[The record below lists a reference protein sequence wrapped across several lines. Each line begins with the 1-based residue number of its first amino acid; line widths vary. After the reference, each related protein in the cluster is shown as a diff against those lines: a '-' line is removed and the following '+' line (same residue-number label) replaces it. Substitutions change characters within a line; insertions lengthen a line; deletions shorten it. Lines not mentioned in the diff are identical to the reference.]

1 MKNLFINPIILFATL
16 LMWIFSSTTTS
27 AQEVISV
34 SPHDGST
41 VTIDGN
47 VISIEG
53 GGATV
58 DISQDRDQIVQRKG
72 GNIIIN
78 GRALED
84 ILNDNNN
91 DNYNYND
98 NDYPRKI
105 VGSKERSTRTVE
117 LAKDF
122 NYIKASRGVDVVMS
136 DEKGNKATISANSN
150 LIDYVICKS
159 SGGTLTIGI
168 DDKVRNLSN
177 FHVEIT
183 IPRRDNI
190 NVYQVASGASINIHP
205 ELTCPNVSME
215 VASGGSVNCARINC
229 DKLLIEAS
237 SAGSVSGSFRIK
249 ECGIVETSSAADINI
264 SALAPELNLKASSG
278 STINV
283 SGQVKHLDVDASS
296 AASIKA
302 YNLNAVT
309 AEAEA
314 SSGASIKLNCSKSLE
329 AEASS
334 AADIRYT
341 GDCSVERRASSGGSV
356 KKVD

>member
-1 MKNLFINPIILFATL
+1 MKNLFISSLIFFTSL
-16 LMWIFSSTTTS
+16 LMWLFSSAAAS
-27 AQEVISV
+27 AQEVITV
-34 SPHDGST
+34 SPHSGST
-41 VTIDGN
+41 ITIDGN
-47 VISIEG
+47 VINIEG
-53 GGATV
+53 NGASV
-58 DISQDRDQIVQRKG
+58 DISSDADQIEQRKG

-84 ILNDNNN
+84 ILNDN
-91 DNYNYND
+91 YNAD
-98 NDYPRKI
+98 DYPRKI

-122 NYIKASRGVDVVMS
+122 NYIKASRGVEVVMS
-136 DEKGNKATISANSN
+136 NEKGNKATISANSN

-159 SGGTLTIGI
+159 SGGTLTVGI
-168 DDKVRNLSN
+168 DDVVRNLSN
-177 FHVEIT
+177 VNVVIT

-190 NVYQVASGASINIHP
+190 NVYQAASAASINIHP

-215 VASGGSVNCARINC
+215 VASGGSVNCSRINC

-237 SAGSVSGSFRIK
+237 SAGSVSGSFKIK

-283 SGQVKHLDVDASS
+283 SGQVKHLDADASS

-309 AEAEA
+309 AEAES

-334 AADIRYT
+334 GADILYK

-356 KKVD
+356 KRVD

>member
-34 SPHDGST
+34 SPSAGST
-41 VTIDGN
+41 VTIDGS

-58 DISQDRDQIVQRKG
+58 DISQDGDQIVQRKG

-84 ILNDNNN
+84 ILNDNN
-91 DNYNYND
+91 NYNYND

-159 SGGTLTIGI
+159 SGGTLTIGV

-215 VASGGSVNCARINC
+215 VSSGGSVNCARINC

-283 SGQVKHLDVDASS
+283 SGQVKHLDADASS

-314 SSGASIKLNCSKSLE
+314 SSGASVKLNCSKSLE

-341 GDCSVERRASSGGSV
+341 GDCTVERRASSGGSV
-356 KKVD
+356 KRVD

>member
-1 MKNLFINPIILFATL
+1 MKNLFIRSLIFFASL
-16 LMWIFSSTTTS
+16 LIWLFSSAAAS
-27 AQEVISV
+27 AQEVITV
-34 SPHDGST
+34 SPHSGST
-41 VTIDGN
+41 ITIDGN
-47 VISIEG
+47 VINIEG
-53 GGATV
+53 NGASV
-58 DISQDRDQIVQRKG
+58 DISSDGDATVQRKG

-84 ILNDNNN
+84 IINDNDNNN
-91 DNYNYND
+91 YY
-98 NDYPRKI
+98 DYPRKV

-122 NYIKASRGVDVVMS
+122 NYIKASRGVEVVMS
-136 DEKGNKATISANSN
+136 NEKGNKATISANSN

-159 SGGTLTIGI
+159 SGGTLTIGV

-190 NVYQVASGASINIHP
+190 NVYQAASAASINIHP

-215 VASGGSVNCARINC
+215 VASGGSVNCSRINC

-237 SAGSVSGSFRIK
+237 SAGSVSGSFKIK

-283 SGQVKHLDVDASS
+283 SGQVKHLDADASS

-309 AEAEA
+309 AEAES

-334 AADIRYT
+334 GADIHYK

-356 KKVD
+356 KRVD

>member
-1 MKNLFINPIILFATL
+1 MKNLFISSVIFFTSLFIWL
-16 LMWIFSSTTTS
+16 FSSAAAS
-27 AQEVISV
+27 AQEVITV
-34 SPHDGST
+34 SPHSGST
-41 VTIDGN
+41 ITIDGN
-47 VISIEG
+47 VINIEG
-53 GGATV
+53 NGASV
-58 DISQDRDQIVQRKG
+58 DISSDGDATVQRKG

-84 ILNDNNN
+84 IINDNDNNN
-91 DNYNYND
+91 YD
-98 NDYPRKI
+98 DYPRKV

-136 DEKGNKATISANSN
+136 NEKGNKATISANSN

-190 NVYQVASGASINIHP
+190 NVYQAASAASINIHP

-215 VASGGSVNCARINC
+215 VASGGSVNCSRINC

-237 SAGSVSGSFRIK
+237 SAGSVSGSFKIK

-283 SGQVKHLDVDASS
+283 SGQVKHLDADASS

-309 AEAEA
+309 AEAES
-314 SSGASIKLNCSKSLE
+314 SSGASVKLNCSKSLE

-334 AADIRYT
+334 GADILYK

-356 KKVD
+356 KRVD

>member
-1 MKNLFINPIILFATL
+1 MKNLFISSLIFFASL
-16 LMWIFSSTTTS
+16 LMWLFSSVAAS
-27 AQEVISV
+27 AQEVITV
-34 SPHDGST
+34 SPHSGST

-47 VISIEG
+47 VINIEG
-53 GGATV
+53 NGASV
-58 DISQDRDQIVQRKG
+58 DISSDADPIVQRKG

-84 ILNDNNN
+84 IINDNDNNN
-91 DNYNYND
+91 YD
-98 NDYPRKI
+98 DYPRKV

-136 DEKGNKATISANSN
+136 NEKGNTATISANSN
-150 LIDYVICKS
+150 LIDYVICRS

-190 NVYQVASGASINIHP
+190 NVYQAASAASINIHP

-215 VASGGSVNCARINC
+215 VASGGSVNCSRINC

-237 SAGSVSGSFRIK
+237 SAGSVSGSFKIK

-264 SALAPELNLKASSG
+264 SALAPELHLKASSG

-283 SGQVKHLDVDASS
+283 SGQVKHLDADASS
-296 AASIKA
+296 AANIKA

-309 AEAEA
+309 AEAES

-334 AADIRYT
+334 GADILYK

-356 KKVD
+356 KRVD

>member
-1 MKNLFINPIILFATL
+1 MKNLFITPAIFFATL
-16 LMWIFSSTTTS
+16 LMWLFSGVAAS
-27 AQEVISV
+27 AQEVITV
-34 SPHDGST
+34 SPYSGST
-41 VTIDGN
+41 ITIDGN
-47 VISIEG
+47 VINIEG
-53 GGATV
+53 NGASV
-58 DISQDRDQIVQRKG
+58 DISSDGDATVQRKG

-84 ILNDNNN
+84 IINDNDNNN
-91 DNYNYND
+91 YY
-98 NDYPRKI
+98 DYPRKV

-136 DEKGNKATISANSN
+136 NEKGNKATISANSN

-159 SGGTLTIGI
+159 SGGTLTIGV

-190 NVYQVASGASINIHP
+190 NVYQAASAASINIHP

-215 VASGGSVNCARINC
+215 VASGGSVNCSRINC

-237 SAGSVSGSFRIK
+237 SAGSVSGSFKIK

-283 SGQVKHLDVDASS
+283 SGQVKHLDADASS

-309 AEAEA
+309 AEAES

-334 AADIRYT
+334 GADIHYK

-356 KKVD
+356 KRVD

>member
-1 MKNLFINPIILFATL
+1 MKNLFISSLIFFASL
-16 LMWIFSSTTTS
+16 LIWLFSSTAAS
-27 AQEVISV
+27 AQEVITV
-34 SPHDGST
+34 SPHSGST

-47 VISIEG
+47 VINIEG
-53 GGATV
+53 NGASV
-58 DISQDRDQIVQRKG
+58 DISSDGDATVQRKG

-84 ILNDNNN
+84 ILNDNN
-91 DNYNYND
+91 YD
-98 NDYPRKI
+98 NDYPRKV

-136 DEKGNKATISANSN
+136 NEKGNTATISANSN
-150 LIDYVICKS
+150 LIDYVICRS

-190 NVYQVASGASINIHP
+190 NVYQAASAASINIHP

-215 VASGGSVNCARINC
+215 VASGGSVNCSRINC

-237 SAGSVSGSFRIK
+237 SAGSVSGSFKIK

-264 SALAPELNLKASSG
+264 SALAPELHLKASSG

-283 SGQVKHLDVDASS
+283 SGQVKHLDADASS

-309 AEAEA
+309 AEAES

-334 AADIRYT
+334 GADIHYK

-356 KKVD
+356 KRVD

>member
-1 MKNLFINPIILFATL
+1 MKNLFINLIILFATL

-41 VTIDGN
+41 VTIDDN

-58 DISQDRDQIVQRKG
+58 DISQDGDQIVQRKG

-91 DNYNYND
+91 YY
-98 NDYPRKI
+98 DYPRKV

-159 SGGTLTIGI
+159 SGGTLTVGV

-177 FHVEIT
+177 FHIEIT

-205 ELTCPNVSME
+205 ELTCANVSME

-264 SALAPELNLKASSG
+264 SALSPELNLKASSG

-296 AASIKA
+296 AANIKA

-314 SSGASIKLNCSKSLE
+314 SSGASVKLNCSKSLE

-341 GDCSVERRASSGGSV
+341 GDCTVERRASSGGSV

>member
-34 SPHDGST
+34 SPSAGST

-58 DISQDRDQIVQRKG
+58 DISQDGDQIVQRKG

-91 DNYNYND
+91 YNYND
-98 NDYPRKI
+98 NDYPRKV

-150 LIDYVICKS
+150 LIDYVICKRS
-159 SGGTLTIGI
+159 N
-168 DDKVRNLSN
+168 NL
-177 FHVEIT
+177 
-183 IPRRDNI
+183 
-190 NVYQVASGASINIHP
+190 
-205 ELTCPNVSME
+205 
-215 VASGGSVNCARINC
+215 
-229 DKLLIEAS
+229 
-237 SAGSVSGSFRIK
+237 
-249 ECGIVETSSAADINI
+249 
-264 SALAPELNLKASSG
+264 
-278 STINV
+278 
-283 SGQVKHLDVDASS
+283 
-296 AASIKA
+296 
-302 YNLNAVT
+302 
-309 AEAEA
+309 
-314 SSGASIKLNCSKSLE
+314 
-329 AEASS
+329 
-334 AADIRYT
+334 
-341 GDCSVERRASSGGSV
+341 
-356 KKVD
+356 

>member
-34 SPHDGST
+34 SPSVGST

-58 DISQDRDQIVQRKG
+58 DISQDGDQIVQRKG

-84 ILNDNNN
+84 ILNDN

-98 NDYPRKI
+98 NDYPHKI

-122 NYIKASRGVDVVMS
+122 NYIKASRGVDVVMR

-159 SGGTLTIGI
+159 SSGTLTVGI

-190 NVYQVASGASINIHP
+190 NVYQAASAASINIHP
-205 ELTCPNVSME
+205 ELTCANVSME

-278 STINV
+278 ATINV
-283 SGQVKHLDVDASS
+283 SGQVKHLDADASS

-309 AEAEA
+309 AEAES

-334 AADIRYT
+334 GADIRYT
-341 GDCSVERRASSGGSV
+341 GNCSVERRASSGGSV
-356 KKVD
+356 KRVD

>member
-1 MKNLFINPIILFATL
+1 MKNLFITPVIFFTSL
-16 LMWIFSSTTTS
+16 LIWLFSSTAAS
-27 AQEVISV
+27 AQEVITV
-34 SPHDGST
+34 SPHSGST
-41 VTIDGN
+41 ITIDGN
-47 VISIEG
+47 VINIEG
-53 GGATV
+53 NGASV
-58 DISQDRDQIVQRKG
+58 DISSDADPIVQRKG

-84 ILNDNNN
+84 IINDNDNNN
-91 DNYNYND
+91 YD
-98 NDYPRKI
+98 DYPRKV

-122 NYIKASRGVDVVMS
+122 NYIKASRGVNVVMS
-136 DEKGNKATISANSN
+136 NEKGNKATISANSN
-150 LIDYVICKS
+150 LIDYVICRS
-159 SGGTLTIGI
+159 SGGTLTIGV

-190 NVYQVASGASINIHP
+190 NVFQAASAASINIHP

-215 VASGGSVNCARINC
+215 VASGGSVNCSRINC

-237 SAGSVSGSFRIK
+237 SAGSVSGSFKIK

-283 SGQVKHLDVDASS
+283 SGQVKHLDADASS

-309 AEAEA
+309 AEAES

-334 AADIRYT
+334 GADILYK
-341 GDCSVERRASSGGSV
+341 GDCSVERRVSSGGSV
-356 KKVD
+356 KRVD

>member
-34 SPHDGST
+34 SPSVGST

-58 DISQDRDQIVQRKG
+58 DISSDGDQIVQRKG

-84 ILNDNNN
+84 ILNDN

-98 NDYPRKI
+98 NDYPHKI

-159 SGGTLTIGI
+159 SSGTLTVGI

-190 NVYQVASGASINIHP
+190 NVYQAASAASINIHP
-205 ELTCPNVSME
+205 ELTCANVSME

-278 STINV
+278 ATINV
-283 SGQVKHLDVDASS
+283 SGQVKHLDADASS

-309 AEAEA
+309 AEAES

-334 AADIRYT
+334 GADIRYT
-341 GDCSVERRASSGGSV
+341 GNCSVERRASSGGSV
-356 KKVD
+356 KRVD

>member
-1 MKNLFINPIILFATL
+1 MKNLFITPVIFFASL
-16 LMWIFSSTTTS
+16 LMWLFSSTAAS
-27 AQEVISV
+27 AQEVITV
-34 SPHDGST
+34 SPHSGST

-53 GGATV
+53 NGASV
-58 DISQDRDQIVQRKG
+58 DISSDGDQIVQRKG

-84 ILNDNNN
+84 IINDNNY
-91 DNYNYND
+91 DD
-98 NDYPRKI
+98 DYPRKV
-105 VGSKERSTRTVE
+105 VGSKELSTRTVE

-122 NYIKASRGVDVVMS
+122 NYIKASRGVNVVMS
-136 DEKGNKATISANSN
+136 NEKGNKATISANSN
-150 LIDYVICKS
+150 LIDYVICRS

-168 DDKVRNLSN
+168 DDNVRNLSN

-190 NVYQVASGASINIHP
+190 NVYQAASAASINIHP

-215 VASGGSVNCARINC
+215 VASGGSVNCSRINC

-237 SAGSVSGSFRIK
+237 SAGSVSGSFKIK

-283 SGQVKHLDVDASS
+283 SGQVKHLDADASS

-309 AEAEA
+309 AEAES

-334 AADIRYT
+334 GADIHYK
-341 GDCSVERRASSGGSV
+341 GECSVERRASSGGSV
-356 KKVD
+356 KRVD

>member
-1 MKNLFINPIILFATL
+1 MKNLFISSLIFFASL
-16 LMWIFSSTTTS
+16 LMWLFSSVAAS
-27 AQEVISV
+27 AQEVITV
-34 SPHDGST
+34 SPHSGST

-53 GGATV
+53 GGASV
-58 DISQDRDQIVQRKG
+58 DISSDADQIVQRKG

-84 ILNDNNN
+84 ILNDNNY
-91 DNYNYND
+91 DD
-98 NDYPRKI
+98 DYPRKV

-122 NYIKASRGVDVVMS
+122 NYIKASRGVNVVMS
-136 DEKGNKATISANSN
+136 NEKGNKATISANSN
-150 LIDYVICKS
+150 LIDYVICRS
-159 SGGTLTIGI
+159 SGGTLTIGV

-190 NVYQVASGASINIHP
+190 NVYQAASAASINIHP

-215 VASGGSVNCARINC
+215 VASGGSVNCSRINC

-237 SAGSVSGSFRIK
+237 SAGSVSGSFKIK

-278 STINV
+278 ATINV
-283 SGQVKHLDVDASS
+283 SGQVKHLDADASS

-314 SSGASIKLNCSKSLE
+314 SSGASVKLNCSKSLE

-356 KKVD
+356 KRVD

>member
-41 VTIDGN
+41 VTIDGS

-58 DISQDRDQIVQRKG
+58 DISQDGDQIVQRKG

-84 ILNDNNN
+84 IINDNN
-91 DNYNYND
+91 NYNYND

-136 DEKGNKATISANSN
+136 NEKGNKATISANSN

-159 SGGTLTIGI
+159 SGGTLTVGI

-215 VASGGSVNCARINC
+215 VSSGGSVNCARINC

-264 SALAPELNLKASSG
+264 SALSPELNLKASSG

-314 SSGASIKLNCSKSLE
+314 SSGASVKLNCSKSLE

-356 KKVD
+356 KRVD

>member
-1 MKNLFINPIILFATL
+1 MKNLFITPVIFSASL
-16 LMWIFSSTTTS
+16 LIWLFSSTATS
-27 AQEVISV
+27 AQEVITV
-34 SPHDGST
+34 SPHSGSA

-53 GGATV
+53 GDASV
-58 DISQDRDQIVQRKG
+58 DISSDADQIVQRKG

-84 ILNDNNN
+84 IINDNNY
-91 DNYNYND
+91 DD
-98 NDYPRKI
+98 DYPRKV

-122 NYIKASRGVDVVMS
+122 NYIKASRGVNVVMS
-136 DEKGNKATISANSN
+136 NEKGNKATISANSN
-150 LIDYVICKS
+150 LIDYVICRS
-159 SGGTLTIGI
+159 SGGTLTIGV

-190 NVYQVASGASINIHP
+190 NVYQAASAASINIHP

-215 VASGGSVNCARINC
+215 VASGGSVNCSRINC

-237 SAGSVSGSFRIK
+237 SAGSVSGSFKIK

-283 SGQVKHLDVDASS
+283 SGQVKHLDADASS

-309 AEAEA
+309 AEAES
-314 SSGASIKLNCSKSLE
+314 SSGASVKLNCSKSLE

-334 AADIRYT
+334 GADILYK

-356 KKVD
+356 KRVD

>member
-1 MKNLFINPIILFATL
+1 MKNLFISSLIFFASL
-16 LMWIFSSTTTS
+16 LMWLFSSVAAS
-27 AQEVISV
+27 AQEVITV
-34 SPHDGST
+34 SPHSGST

-53 GGATV
+53 GGASV
-58 DISQDRDQIVQRKG
+58 DISSDADQIVQRKG

-84 ILNDNNN
+84 ILNDNNY
-91 DNYNYND
+91 DD
-98 NDYPRKI
+98 DYPRKV

-122 NYIKASRGVDVVMS
+122 NYIKASRGVNVVMS
-136 DEKGNKATISANSN
+136 NEKGNKATISANSN
-150 LIDYVICKS
+150 LIDYVICRS
-159 SGGTLTIGI
+159 SGGTLTIGV

-190 NVYQVASGASINIHP
+190 NVYQAASAASINIHP

-215 VASGGSVNCARINC
+215 VASGGSVNCSRINC

-237 SAGSVSGSFRIK
+237 SAGSVSGSFKIK

-278 STINV
+278 ATINV
-283 SGQVKHLDVDASS
+283 SGQVKHLDADASS

-309 AEAEA
+309 AEAES

-334 AADIRYT
+334 GADILYK

-356 KKVD
+356 KRVD

>member
-34 SPHDGST
+34 SPSAGST

-53 GGATV
+53 GDATV
-58 DISQDRDQIVQRKG
+58 DISQDGDRIVQRKG

-84 ILNDNNN
+84 ILNDNN
-91 DNYNYND
+91 NYNYND

-159 SGGTLTIGI
+159 SGGTLTVGV

-215 VASGGSVNCARINC
+215 VSSGGSVNCARINC

-264 SALAPELNLKASSG
+264 SALSPELNLKASSG
-278 STINV
+278 STISV

-296 AASIKA
+296 AANIKA

-314 SSGASIKLNCSKSLE
+314 SSGASVKLNCSKSLE

-341 GDCSVERRASSGGSV
+341 GDCTVERRASSGGSV
-356 KKVD
+356 KRVD

>member
-1 MKNLFINPIILFATL
+1 MKNLFISSLIFFASL
-16 LMWIFSSTTTS
+16 LMWLFSSTTAS
-27 AQEVISV
+27 AQEVITV
-34 SPHDGST
+34 SPHSGST

-47 VISIEG
+47 VINIEG
-53 GGATV
+53 NGASV
-58 DISQDRDQIVQRKG
+58 DISSDGDQIVQRKG

-84 ILNDNNN
+84 ILNDNNY
-91 DNYNYND
+91 DD
-98 NDYPRKI
+98 DYPRK
-105 VGSKERSTRTVE
+105 VTGSKERSTRTVE

-136 DEKGNKATISANSN
+136 NEKGNKATISANSN
-150 LIDYVICKS
+150 LIDYVICRS
-159 SGGTLTIGI
+159 SGGTLTIGV

-190 NVYQVASGASINIHP
+190 NVYQAASAASINIHP

-215 VASGGSVNCARINC
+215 VASGGSVNCSRINC

-237 SAGSVSGSFRIK
+237 SAGSVSGSFKIK

-283 SGQVKHLDVDASS
+283 SGQVKHLDADASS

-309 AEAEA
+309 AEAES

-334 AADIRYT
+334 GADILYK

-356 KKVD
+356 KRVD

>member
-1 MKNLFINPIILFATL
+1 MKNLFITPVIFFTSL
-16 LMWIFSSTTTS
+16 LIWLFSSTTAS
-27 AQEVISV
+27 AQEVITV
-34 SPHDGST
+34 SPHSGST

-53 GGATV
+53 GGASV
-58 DISQDRDQIVQRKG
+58 DISSDADQIVQRKG

-84 ILNDNNN
+84 ILNDNNY
-91 DNYNYND
+91 DD
-98 NDYPRKI
+98 DYPRKV

-136 DEKGNKATISANSN
+136 NEKGNKATISANSN
-150 LIDYVICKS
+150 LIDYVICRS
-159 SGGTLTIGI
+159 SGGTLTIGV

-190 NVYQVASGASINIHP
+190 NVYQAASAASINIHP

-215 VASGGSVNCARINC
+215 VASGGSVNCSRINC

-237 SAGSVSGSFRIK
+237 SAGSVSGSFKIK

-283 SGQVKHLDVDASS
+283 SGQVKHLDADASS

-309 AEAEA
+309 AEAES

-334 AADIRYT
+334 GADILYK

-356 KKVD
+356 KRVD

>member
-1 MKNLFINPIILFATL
+1 MKNLFISSVIFFTSLFIWL
-16 LMWIFSSTTTS
+16 FSSAAAS
-27 AQEVISV
+27 AQEVITV
-34 SPHDGST
+34 NPHSGST

-47 VISIEG
+47 VINIDGS
-53 GGATV
+53 GATA
-58 DISQDRDQIVQRKG
+58 DISSDGDATVQRKG

-78 GRALED
+78 GRALDD
-84 ILNDNNN
+84 IINDNNY
-91 DNYNYND
+91 DD
-98 NDYPRKI
+98 DYPRKI
-105 VGSKERSTRTVE
+105 VGNNERSTRTVE

-136 DEKGNKATISANSN
+136 NEKGNKATISANSN
-150 LIDYVICKS
+150 LIDYVICRS

-190 NVYQVASGASINIHP
+190 NVYQAASAASINIHP

-215 VASGGSVNCARINC
+215 VASGGSVNCSRINC

-237 SAGSVSGSFRIK
+237 SAGSVSGSFKIK

-278 STINV
+278 ATINV
-283 SGQVKHLDVDASS
+283 SGQVKHLDADASS

-309 AEAEA
+309 AEAES

-334 AADIRYT
+334 GADIHYK

-356 KKVD
+356 KRVD

>member
-1 MKNLFINPIILFATL
+1 MKNLFISSLIFFASL
-16 LMWIFSSTTTS
+16 LIWLFSSTAAS
-27 AQEVISV
+27 AQEVVTV
-34 SPHDGST
+34 SPHSGST
-41 VTIDGN
+41 VTIEGN

-53 GGATV
+53 GGASV
-58 DISQDRDQIVQRKG
+58 DISSDADQIVQRKG

-84 ILNDNNN
+84 ILNDNNY
-91 DNYNYND
+91 DD
-98 NDYPRKI
+98 DYPRKV

-136 DEKGNKATISANSN
+136 NEKGNTATISANSN
-150 LIDYVICKS
+150 LIDYVICRS
-159 SGGTLTIGI
+159 SGGTLTIGV

-190 NVYQVASGASINIHP
+190 NVYQAASAASINIHP

-215 VASGGSVNCARINC
+215 VASGGSVNCSRINC

-237 SAGSVSGSFRIK
+237 SAGSVSGSFKIK

-283 SGQVKHLDVDASS
+283 SGQVKHLDADASS

-309 AEAEA
+309 AEAES

-334 AADIRYT
+334 GADILYK

-356 KKVD
+356 KRVD

>member
-1 MKNLFINPIILFATL
+1 MKNLFISSLIFFASL
-16 LMWIFSSTTTS
+16 LMWLFSSVAAS
-27 AQEVISV
+27 AQEVITV
-34 SPHDGST
+34 SPHSGST

-47 VISIEG
+47 VINIEG
-53 GGATV
+53 NGASV
-58 DISQDRDQIVQRKG
+58 DISSDGDATVQRKG

-84 ILNDNNN
+84 IINDNDNNN
-91 DNYNYND
+91 YD
-98 NDYPRKI
+98 DYPRKV

-136 DEKGNKATISANSN
+136 NEKGNKATISANSN
-150 LIDYVICKS
+150 LIDYVICRS
-159 SGGTLTIGI
+159 SGGTLTIGV

-190 NVYQVASGASINIHP
+190 NVYQAASAASINIHP

-215 VASGGSVNCARINC
+215 VASGGSVNCSRINC

-237 SAGSVSGSFRIK
+237 SAGSVSGSFKIK

-283 SGQVKHLDVDASS
+283 SGQVKHLDADASS

-309 AEAEA
+309 AEAES
-314 SSGASIKLNCSKSLE
+314 SSGASVKLNCSKSLE

-334 AADIRYT
+334 GADILYK

-356 KKVD
+356 KRVD

>member
-1 MKNLFINPIILFATL
+1 MKNLFISSLIFFASL
-16 LMWIFSSTTTS
+16 LIWIFSSTTTS

-34 SPHDGST
+34 SPSAGST

-58 DISQDRDQIVQRKG
+58 DISQDGDQIVQRKG

-136 DEKGNKATISANSN
+136 NEKGNKATISANSN
-150 LIDYVICKS
+150 LIDYVICRS

-215 VASGGSVNCARINC
+215 VSSGGSVNCARINC

-264 SALAPELNLKASSG
+264 SALSPELNLKASSG

-296 AASIKA
+296 AANIKA
-302 YNLNAVT
+302 YNLNTVT

-314 SSGASIKLNCSKSLE
+314 SSGASVKLNCSKSLE

-341 GDCSVERRASSGGSV
+341 GDCTVERRASSGGSV
-356 KKVD
+356 KRVD

>member
-1 MKNLFINPIILFATL
+1 MKNLFISFVIFFTSLFIWL
-16 LMWIFSSTTTS
+16 FSSAAAS

-58 DISQDRDQIVQRKG
+58 DISSDGDQIVQRKG

-91 DNYNYND
+91 YY
-98 NDYPRKI
+98 DYPRKV

-159 SGGTLTIGI
+159 SGGTLTVGV

-215 VASGGSVNCARINC
+215 VSSGGSVNCARINC

-264 SALAPELNLKASSG
+264 SALSPELNLKASSG

-296 AASIKA
+296 AANIKA

-314 SSGASIKLNCSKSLE
+314 SSGASVKLNCSKSLE

-341 GDCSVERRASSGGSV
+341 GDCTVERRASSGGSV

>member
-1 MKNLFINPIILFATL
+1 MKNLFISSLIFFASL
-16 LMWIFSSTTTS
+16 LIWLFSSTTAS
-27 AQEVISV
+27 AQEVITV
-34 SPHDGST
+34 SPHSGST

-47 VISIEG
+47 VINIEG
-53 GGATV
+53 NGASV
-58 DISQDRDQIVQRKG
+58 DISSDGDQIVQRKG

-84 ILNDNNN
+84 IINDNNN
-91 DNYNYND
+91 YD
-98 NDYPRKI
+98 DYPRKV

-136 DEKGNKATISANSN
+136 NEKGNTATISANSN
-150 LIDYVICKS
+150 LIDYVICRS
-159 SGGTLTIGI
+159 SGGTLTIGV

-190 NVYQVASGASINIHP
+190 NVYQAASAASINIHP

-215 VASGGSVNCARINC
+215 VASGGSVNCSRINC

-237 SAGSVSGSFRIK
+237 SAGSVSGSFKIK

-283 SGQVKHLDVDASS
+283 SGQVKHLDADASS

-309 AEAEA
+309 AEAES

-334 AADIRYT
+334 GADILYK
-341 GDCSVERRASSGGSV
+341 GDCSVERRSSSGGSV
-356 KKVD
+356 KRVD

>member
-34 SPHDGST
+34 SPSAGST

-58 DISQDRDQIVQRKG
+58 DISQDGDQIVQRKG

-84 ILNDNNN
+84 ILNDNDNN
-91 DNYNYND
+91 NYNYND

-159 SGGTLTIGI
+159 SGGTLTVGV

-215 VASGGSVNCARINC
+215 VSSGGSVNCARINC

-237 SAGSVSGSFRIK
+237 SAGSVSGSFRIR
-249 ECGIVETSSAADINI
+249 ECGIVETSSAADVNI
-264 SALAPELNLKASSG
+264 SALSPELNLKASSG

-296 AASIKA
+296 AANIKA

-314 SSGASIKLNCSKSLE
+314 SSGASVKLNCSKSLE
-329 AEASS
+329 ADASS

-341 GDCSVERRASSGGSV
+341 GDCTVERRASSGGSV

>member
-34 SPHDGST
+34 SPSAGST

-58 DISQDRDQIVQRKG
+58 DISQDGDQIVQRKG

-91 DNYNYND
+91 YD
-98 NDYPRKI
+98 DYPRKV

-159 SGGTLTIGI
+159 SGGTLTVGV

-215 VASGGSVNCARINC
+215 VSSGGSVNCARINC
-229 DKLLIEAS
+229 NKLLIEAS

-264 SALAPELNLKASSG
+264 SALSPELNLKASSG

-296 AASIKA
+296 AANIKA

-314 SSGASIKLNCSKSLE
+314 SSGASVKLNCSKSLE

-341 GDCSVERRASSGGSV
+341 GDCTVERRASSGGSV
-356 KKVD
+356 KKVY

>member
-1 MKNLFINPIILFATL
+1 MKNLFISSLIFFTSL
-16 LMWIFSSTTTS
+16 LIWLFSSTTAS
-27 AQEVISV
+27 AQEVITV
-34 SPHDGST
+34 SPHSGST

-53 GGATV
+53 NGTSV
-58 DISQDRDQIVQRKG
+58 DISSDGDQIVQRKG

-84 ILNDNNN
+84 ILNDNNY
-91 DNYNYND
+91 DD
-98 NDYPRKI
+98 DYPRKV

-122 NYIKASRGVDVVMS
+122 NYIKASRGVNVVMS
-136 DEKGNKATISANSN
+136 NEKGNKATISANSN
-150 LIDYVICKS
+150 LIDYVICRS
-159 SGGTLTIGI
+159 SGGTLTIGV

-190 NVYQVASGASINIHP
+190 NVYQAASAANINIHP

-215 VASGGSVNCARINC
+215 VASGGSVNCSRINC

-237 SAGSVSGSFRIK
+237 SAGSVSGSFKIK

-283 SGQVKHLDVDASS
+283 SGQVKHLDADASS

-309 AEAEA
+309 AEAES

-334 AADIRYT
+334 GADIHYK
-341 GDCSVERRASSGGSV
+341 GDCSVEQRASSGGSV
-356 KKVD
+356 KRVD

>member
-1 MKNLFINPIILFATL
+1 MKNLFISSLIFFASL
-16 LMWIFSSTTTS
+16 LIWLFSSTAAS
-27 AQEVISV
+27 AQEVITV
-34 SPHDGST
+34 NPHSGST

-47 VISIEG
+47 VINIEG
-53 GGATV
+53 SGATA
-58 DISQDRDQIVQRKG
+58 DISSDGDATVQRKG

-84 ILNDNNN
+84 IINDNNY
-91 DNYNYND
+91 DD
-98 NDYPRKI
+98 DYPRKV

-136 DEKGNKATISANSN
+136 NEKGNKATISANSN
-150 LIDYVICKS
+150 LIDYVICRS
-159 SGGTLTIGI
+159 SGGTLTVGV

-215 VASGGSVNCARINC
+215 VSSGGSVNCARINC

-237 SAGSVSGSFRIK
+237 SAGSVSGSFKIK

-278 STINV
+278 STISV

-296 AASIKA
+296 AANIKA

-314 SSGASIKLNCSKSLE
+314 SSGASVKLNCSKSLE

-356 KKVD
+356 KRVD

>member
-1 MKNLFINPIILFATL
+1 MKNLFISSLIFFTSL
-16 LMWIFSSTTTS
+16 LIWLFSSAAAS
-27 AQEVISV
+27 AQEVITV
-34 SPHDGST
+34 SPHSGST
-41 VTIDGN
+41 ITIDGN
-47 VISIEG
+47 VINIEG
-53 GGATV
+53 NGASV
-58 DISQDRDQIVQRKG
+58 DISSDGDQIVQRKG

-84 ILNDNNN
+84 ILNDNSN
-91 DNYNYND
+91 DNYNNND
-98 NDYPRKI
+98 DDYPRK
-105 VGSKERSTRTVE
+105 VTGSKERSTRTVE

-136 DEKGNKATISANSN
+136 NEKGNKATISANSN

-190 NVYQVASGASINIHP
+190 NVYQAASAASINIHP

-215 VASGGSVNCARINC
+215 VASGGSVNCSRINC

-237 SAGSVSGSFRIK
+237 SAGSVSGSFKIK

-283 SGQVKHLDVDASS
+283 SGQVKHLDADASS

-309 AEAEA
+309 AEAES
-314 SSGASIKLNCSKSLE
+314 SSGASVKLNCSKSLE

-334 AADIRYT
+334 GADILYK

-356 KKVD
+356 KRVD

>member
-1 MKNLFINPIILFATL
+1 MKNLFISSLIFFASL
-16 LMWIFSSTTTS
+16 LIWLFSSTAAS
-27 AQEVISV
+27 AQEVITV
-34 SPHDGST
+34 SPDSGST

-53 GGATV
+53 NGASV
-58 DISQDRDQIVQRKG
+58 DISSDGDATVQRKG

-84 ILNDNNN
+84 IINDNNY
-91 DNYNYND
+91 DD
-98 NDYPRKI
+98 DYPRKV

-136 DEKGNKATISANSN
+136 NEKGNKATISANSN

-159 SGGTLTIGI
+159 SGGTLTIGV

-190 NVYQVASGASINIHP
+190 NVYQAASAASINIHP

-215 VASGGSVNCARINC
+215 VASGGSVNCSRINC

-237 SAGSVSGSFRIK
+237 SAGSVSGSFKIK

-283 SGQVKHLDVDASS
+283 SGQVKHLDADASS

-309 AEAEA
+309 AEAES

-334 AADIRYT
+334 GADILYK

-356 KKVD
+356 KRVD

>member
-34 SPHDGST
+34 SPSAGST

-53 GGATV
+53 GDATV
-58 DISQDRDQIVQRKG
+58 DISQDGDQIVQRKG

-84 ILNDNNN
+84 ILN

-136 DEKGNKATISANSN
+136 AEKGNKATISANSN

-159 SGGTLTIGI
+159 SGGTLTVGV

-215 VASGGSVNCARINC
+215 VSSGGSVNCARINC

-264 SALAPELNLKASSG
+264 SALSPELNLKASSG

-296 AASIKA
+296 AANIKA

-314 SSGASIKLNCSKSLE
+314 SSGASVKLNCSKSLE

-341 GDCSVERRASSGGSV
+341 GDCTVERRASSGGSV
-356 KKVD
+356 KKVY

>member
-1 MKNLFINPIILFATL
+1 MKNLFISSLIFFASL
-16 LMWIFSSTTTS
+16 LMWLFSSTTAS
-27 AQEVISV
+27 AQEVITV
-34 SPHDGST
+34 SPHSGST

-53 GGATV
+53 GGASV
-58 DISQDRDQIVQRKG
+58 DISSDADQIVQRKG

-91 DNYNYND
+91 DD
-98 NDYPRKI
+98 DYPRKV

-122 NYIKASRGVDVVMS
+122 NYIKASRGVNVVMS
-136 DEKGNKATISANSN
+136 NEKGNKATISANSN
-150 LIDYVICKS
+150 LIDYVICRS
-159 SGGTLTIGI
+159 SGGTLTIGV

-190 NVYQVASGASINIHP
+190 NVYQAASAASINIHP

-215 VASGGSVNCARINC
+215 VASGGSVNCSRINC

-237 SAGSVSGSFRIK
+237 SAGSVSGSFKIK

-283 SGQVKHLDVDASS
+283 SGQVKHLDADASS

-309 AEAEA
+309 AEAES
-314 SSGASIKLNCSKSLE
+314 SSGASVKLNCSKSLE

-334 AADIRYT
+334 GADILYK
-341 GDCSVERRASSGGSV
+341 GDCSVEQRASSGGSV
-356 KKVD
+356 KRVD

>member
-1 MKNLFINPIILFATL
+1 MKNLFISSLIFFASL
-16 LMWIFSSTTTS
+16 LIWLFSSTTAS
-27 AQEVISV
+27 AQEVITV
-34 SPHDGST
+34 SPHSGST

-47 VISIEG
+47 VINIEG
-53 GGATV
+53 NGASV
-58 DISQDRDQIVQRKG
+58 DISSDGDATVQRKG

-84 ILNDNNN
+84 ILNDNNY
-91 DNYNYND
+91 DD
-98 NDYPRKI
+98 DYPRKV

-122 NYIKASRGVDVVMS
+122 NYIKASRGVNVVMS
-136 DEKGNKATISANSN
+136 NEKGNKATISANSN
-150 LIDYVICKS
+150 LIDYVICRS
-159 SGGTLTIGI
+159 SGGTLTIGV

-190 NVYQVASGASINIHP
+190 NVYQAASAASINIHP

-215 VASGGSVNCARINC
+215 VASGGSVNCSRINC

-237 SAGSVSGSFRIK
+237 SAGSVSGSFKIK

-283 SGQVKHLDVDASS
+283 SGQVKHLDADASS

-309 AEAEA
+309 AEAES

-334 AADIRYT
+334 GADIHYK

-356 KKVD
+356 KRVD

>member
-1 MKNLFINPIILFATL
+1 MKNLFISSLIFFTSL
-16 LMWIFSSTTTS
+16 LIWLFSSTAAS
-27 AQEVISV
+27 AQEVITV
-34 SPHDGST
+34 SPHSGST

-47 VISIEG
+47 VINIEG
-53 GGATV
+53 NGASV
-58 DISQDRDQIVQRKG
+58 DISSDGDATVQRKG

-84 ILNDNNN
+84 ILNDNNY
-91 DNYNYND
+91 DD
-98 NDYPRKI
+98 DYPRKV

-122 NYIKASRGVDVVMS
+122 NYIKASRGVNVVMS
-136 DEKGNKATISANSN
+136 NEKGNKATISANSN
-150 LIDYVICKS
+150 LIDYVICRS
-159 SGGTLTIGI
+159 SGGTLTIGV

-190 NVYQVASGASINIHP
+190 NVYQAASAASINIHP

-215 VASGGSVNCARINC
+215 VASGGSVNCSRINC

-237 SAGSVSGSFRIK
+237 SAGSVSGSFKIK

-283 SGQVKHLDVDASS
+283 SGQVKHLDADASS

-309 AEAEA
+309 AEAES

-334 AADIRYT
+334 GADILYK

-356 KKVD
+356 KRVD

>member
-1 MKNLFINPIILFATL
+1 MKNLFISSLIFFASL
-16 LMWIFSSTTTS
+16 LIWLFSSTTAS
-27 AQEVISV
+27 AQEVITV
-34 SPHDGST
+34 SPHSGST

-47 VISIEG
+47 VINIEG
-53 GGATV
+53 NGASV
-58 DISQDRDQIVQRKG
+58 DISSDGDQIVQRKG

-84 ILNDNNN
+84 ILNDNNY
-91 DNYNYND
+91 DD
-98 NDYPRKI
+98 DYPRKV

-122 NYIKASRGVDVVMS
+122 NYIKASRGVNVVMS
-136 DEKGNKATISANSN
+136 NEKGNKATISANSN
-150 LIDYVICKS
+150 LIDYVICRS
-159 SGGTLTIGI
+159 SGGTLTIGV

-190 NVYQVASGASINIHP
+190 NVYQAASAASINIHP

-215 VASGGSVNCARINC
+215 VASGGSVNCSRINC

-237 SAGSVSGSFRIK
+237 SAGSVSGSFKIK

-283 SGQVKHLDVDASS
+283 SGQVKHLDADASS

-309 AEAEA
+309 AEAES
-314 SSGASIKLNCSKSLE
+314 SSGASIKLNCSKSLQ

-334 AADIRYT
+334 GADILYK

-356 KKVD
+356 KRVD

>member
-34 SPHDGST
+34 SPSVGST

-58 DISQDRDQIVQRKG
+58 DISQDGDQIVQRKG

-84 ILNDNNN
+84 ILNDN

-98 NDYPRKI
+98 NDYPHKI

-159 SGGTLTIGI
+159 SSGTLTVGI

-190 NVYQVASGASINIHP
+190 NVYQAASAASINIHP
-205 ELTCPNVSME
+205 ELTCANVSME

-237 SAGSVSGSFRIK
+237 SAGSVSGSFKIK

-278 STINV
+278 ATINV
-283 SGQVKHLDVDASS
+283 SGQVKHLDADASS

-309 AEAEA
+309 AEAES

-334 AADIRYT
+334 GADIRYT
-341 GDCSVERRASSGGSV
+341 GNCSVERRASSGGSV
-356 KKVD
+356 KRVD